1 MAATRGTVE
10 RRVLVIST
18 QAAVTLVAGVVLFI
32 VARMM
37 FVAAHQPLSWAA
49 ACVVAAVLLDP
60 IVDRLAVH
68 LRRVPAVLLT
78 FLAIG
83 AAAIGT
89 TYLVFDQVQ
98 EAIDRLEE
106 AAPEAAASIE
116 ERDDRLGEVATDFK
130 LEKRVASFTEN
141 LSKRVTGGDDVLRS
155 TAGTAPSYLVCAIL
169 TVFLMTYGPR
179 IASAALAQDPDEARR
194 ARVSGIMGPAVKR
207 ARSAVI
213 LTAAVGVAVGLVVAG
228 LAFLFDLPAAAALG
242 FTAGIAALLPH
253 LGVLVGSVPFLLVAV
268 GFRSLTAAALLALV
282 VVGLQVLDTLLVRRW
297 ISRHTVDIGLLLPWV
312 VALLGY
318 EVYGIGGGAYGLA
331 FAILGLAILDQLD
344 RTGGHP
350 TQNPEDA
357 SEPPEPSPAAKK
369 RAPATKATATNKAPA
384 TKKRPPAKKAPA
396 KKTAAKQATSMKK
409 AAAKR

>member
-18 QAAVTLVAGVVLFI
+18 QAAVTVVVGVVLFV

-68 LRRVPAVLLT
+68 IRRVPAVLLT
-78 FLAIG
+78 FLALG
-83 AAAIGT
+83 AATIGT

-106 AAPEAAASIE
+106 AAPQAAASIE
-116 ERDDRLGEVATDFK
+116 ERDDRLGEVAADFN
-130 LEKRVASFTEN
+130 LEKRVTDFTDT

-155 TAGTAPSYLVCAIL
+155 TAGTAPTYLVCAIL

-179 IASAALAQDPDEARR
+179 IASAAVAQDPDEARR
-194 ARVSGIMGPAVKR
+194 TRVSGIVGPAVKR

-213 LTAAVGVAVGLVVAG
+213 LTATVGVVVGSVVAA
-228 LAFLFDLPAAAALG
+228 LAFVVDLPAAAALG
-242 FTAGIAALLPH
+242 FTAGVVALLPH
-253 LGVLVGSVPFLLVAV
+253 LGIVVGSVPFLLVAV
-268 GFRSLTAAALLALV
+268 GFRSLPAAVLLSLV
-282 VVGLQVLDTLLVRRW
+282 VVGLQVLDSLVVRRW
-297 ISRHTVDIGLLLPWV
+297 ISRRTVDIGLLLPWV

-331 FAILGLAILDQLD
+331 FAILGLAVLDQLD

-357 SEPPEPSPAAKK
+357 SQPAPARKASTKKSPARKAPAKASATKAAAKK
-369 RAPATKATATNKAPA
+369 AAPKKVAP
-384 TKKRPPAKKAPA
+384 KKAPA
-396 KKTAAKQATSMKK
+396 K
-409 AAAKR
+409 RR